1 MDIQIYIL
9 INIYIFIYYFCN
21 PFDNTMV
28 IVLQFHLALRGSDNR
43 ENPDGYHDPLV
54 SGGGALDN
62 TALANHY
69 VPIST
74 AALAL
79 LTTCKN
85 GT

>member
-54 SGGGALDN
+54 SGGGGSRQHSTCEPLRPHFN
-62 TALANHY
+62 RSTCSSHY
-69 VPIST
+69 
-74 AALAL
+74 L
-79 LTTCKN
+79 
-85 GT
+85 